1 MQTTA
6 PTTPRGILRT
16 GPAESPFKL
25 GRRMPSADVAE
36 FVEHFWTVQ
45 WDLRGREPQ
54 LQETLPHPSV
64 HLTIETD
71 RSRIMGVVRRRFS
84 ITLADEGF
92 AFGIKFRPGAFEP
105 FLGAA
110 VSSIA
115 DRELP
120 LEAVFGAEG
129 TALDAAIRAV
139 DDTDERADRAEA
151 FLRAR
156 LPAPDENR
164 LLARQLV
171 ERVLE
176 DRSIL
181 RVEDLVQH
189 TGMSVRT
196 LQRLFSR
203 YVGATPKWVI
213 QRYRLHEAAERLA
226 SGQDVAGPSLA
237 YDLGYCDQ
245 AHFINDFRAIVG
257 VSPAEYARRSAAARC
272 PRGTAPITPPATDA
286 R

>member
-6 PTTPRGILRT
+6 IPTPRGILRS

-25 GRRMPSADVAE
+25 GRRMPSADIAE
-36 FVEHFWTVQ
+36 FIEHFWTVQ

-71 RSRIMGVVRRRFS
+71 RSRILGVVRRRFS
-84 ITLADEGF
+84 VTLADEGF
-92 AFGIKFRPGAFEP
+92 AFGIKFRPGAFQP
-105 FLGAA
+105 FLNDA
-110 VSSIA
+110 VSTIT
-115 DRELP
+115 DRELS

-129 TALDAAIRAV
+129 TALDAAIRSV

-164 LLARQLV
+164 VLAGQLV
-171 ERVLE
+171 DRILH

-181 RVEDLVQH
+181 RVEDLVRH
-189 TGMSVRT
+189 AGLGART

-226 SGQDVAGPSLA
+226 SGEEVAGPSLA

-257 VSPAEYARRSAAARC
+257 VSPAEYARRSSAARH
-272 PRGTAPITPPATDA
+272 PA
-286 R
+286 